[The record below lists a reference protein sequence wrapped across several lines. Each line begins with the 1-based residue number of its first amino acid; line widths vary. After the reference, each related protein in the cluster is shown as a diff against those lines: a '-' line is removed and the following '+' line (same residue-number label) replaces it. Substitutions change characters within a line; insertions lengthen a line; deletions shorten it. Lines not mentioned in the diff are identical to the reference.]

1 VFIFVMQLHEYQI
14 PLKYGTWRQGII
26 LQNGDCFGD
35 VAPLPGFSQET
46 FEEAKA
52 ETHHVIKTGAIP
64 KLPSVQFAFACVE
77 IPFPNYIEVPVAA
90 LDREGPGFEAVKLKL
105 GHLCL
110 EDAIAL
116 VKQTNVKEI
125 RLDFNQKWSLEK
137 LLRFADHFSP
147 EHFTYLEEPTKE
159 FADLVI
165 FAKLTG
171 MPIAVDESIPTTP
184 YWEIS
189 TLKAVVVKPTI
200 LGKIP
205 YLPPNT
211 ELIFS
216 SAYESGIGLL
226 HIAKLAQEHNPNRPH
241 GLDSYSSLLA
251 DVIDPRPV
259 IEKGMLLWNGPL
271 SFLSNGAAAINN
283 IHIAQ

>member
-1 VFIFVMQLHEYQI
+1 MQLHEYLI
-14 PLKYGTWRQGII
+14 PLKNGTWRQGII

-64 KLPSVQFAFACVE
+64 KLPSVQFAVACAD
-77 IPFPNYIEVPVAA
+77 IALPNRLEVSVAA
-90 LDREGPGFEAVKLKL
+90 LNREGEGFNAVKLKL
-105 GHLCL
+105 GELCL

-116 VKQTNVKEI
+116 VKQTGAKEI
-125 RLDFNQKWSLEK
+125 RLDFNQKWPLEK

-147 EHFTYLEEPTKE
+147 EHFAYLEEPTKE
-159 FADLVI
+159 FADLFA

-184 YWEIS
+184 YWEIP
-189 TLKAVVVKPTI
+189 TLKAVVAKPTI

-205 YLPPNT
+205 YVPPNT

-216 SAYESGIGLL
+216 SAYESGVGLL
-226 HIAKLAQEHNPNRPH
+226 HIARLAREHNPHRAH
-241 GLDSYSSLLA
+241 GLDSYSQLLQ

-259 IEKGMLLWNGPL
+259 IEKGILLWNGPL
-271 SFLSNGAAAINN
+271 RLLI
-283 IHIAQ
+283 